1 MLMIKQIP
9 TWRQEKKMKIQN
21 TKKKQATGE
30 STLITYPRIWSQTW
44 LLLIVKQLNPKGT
57 CRNLVLVWT
66 LKVLCLR
73 LSLWMDYFIFL
84 LSFDTVV
91 GVDCRM
97 IMFLQISQVV
107 KPCGRI
113 NSCMAV
119 GRDTLYLYGGTMEIK
134 DREITLDDLYTL
146 NLSKLDEWK
155 CIKSVCYIFLTQFY
169 KISIHAIV

>member
-1 MLMIKQIP
+1 ME
-9 TWRQEKKMKIQN
+9 TREENEDSEYQEEASNGRVNIDNLSQNMKSNMTIAN
-21 TKKKQATGE
+21 CETAE
-30 STLITYPRIWSQTW
+30 SERDLQESGVGLDTQSSLPEVVIVDGLFYFSAFFWYCCWCW
-44 LLLIVKQLNPKGT
+44 L
-57 CRNLVLVWT
+57 
-66 LKVLCLR
+66 
-73 LSLWMDYFIFL
+73 
-84 LSFDTVV
+84 
-91 GVDCRM
+91 

-169 KISIHAIV
+169 KISIQAIV